1 MWQLDDKLKLKRNWF
16 RLLICVYMLHVRNQ
30 KGPLEGGVGDMLRPS
45 QRDRKDSSRSHNS
58 RSYKHNDEEHDKQNI
73 INLTV
78 LNLLLL
84 FVIKYYCI

>member
-1 MWQLDDKLKLKRNWF
+1 
-16 RLLICVYMLHVRNQ
+16 MLHVRNQ
-30 KGPLEGGVGDMLRPS
+30 KGPLEGGVGDVLRTS

-84 FVIKYYCI
+84 FVVKYYCI